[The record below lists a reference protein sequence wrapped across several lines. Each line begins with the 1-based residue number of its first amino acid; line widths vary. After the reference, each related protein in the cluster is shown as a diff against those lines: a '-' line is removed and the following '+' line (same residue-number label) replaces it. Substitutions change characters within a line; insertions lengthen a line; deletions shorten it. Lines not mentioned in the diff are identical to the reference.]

1 MVPESTQPA
10 PLAPAWRGLVD
21 DAAALAPEASIHDA
35 SAEHHRRRSEQYADL
50 VGCFAVRDTDL
61 PLLRGASA
69 GLAVVVTGGAG
80 QLAGAAGLGQRLGLP
95 IDRISIALRDLDDP
109 VGNARRVVAA
119 VDAALAEGVLDEDTP
134 VYVEIPHLVAEPT
147 WLAAADEVAAV
158 ELRLQLRTGGPH
170 PEDAPSPDVL
180 AGLIDA
186 ALDREAPFRC
196 TTGLEHAV
204 SSSAG
209 LGFLNVLAA
218 TRLAFDGSPREEVV
232 AVLAQQDADALC
244 TMATDLDLAGARRWL
259 TSFDAAEVGVPLAEL
274 RTLGLLAPA

>member
-1 MVPESTQPA
+1 VVPESTQPA

-50 VGCFAVRDTDL
+50 VGCFAVRDTDV
-61 PLLRGASA
+61 PLLRGSTA

-80 QLAGAAGLGQRLGLP
+80 QLAGAAGLGRLGLR
-95 IDRISIALRDLDDP
+95 IDRVTIALRDLDDP

-119 VDAALAEGVLDEDTP
+119 VDAALAEGALDEDTP
-134 VYVEIPHLVAEPT
+134 IYVEVPHLIAEPT

-170 PEDAPSPDVL
+170 PEDTPTAARLV
-180 AGLIDA
+180 GMIDA